1 MSVEAVRVITA
12 LINALLYGV
21 LDVVGTVETSMRGPR
36 DRDRDDD
43 GRGPRGHT
51 ERRTGE
57 ASRPART
64 EQRERRDDRRDEG
77 GRQRETE
84 QKGRRHG
91 DGETKQAAKSLAGLT
106 LKTPPTT
113 GTWPCVR
120 LFFRITHGGWTL
132 TLCVLSY
139 DSQKKLER
147 AFHKEEATI
156 FPRTPPTPAAEPCAL
171 HFISAPAVVRHDSN
185 KPRAAPPKTTPA
197 TTMTMAARQDV
208 LRRLLGRPD
217 DPPRTATPPPRI
229 DKPAV
234 ARLVRPHLPRV
245 EIPSLPTAPPSAG
258 PMSTPTVPPPPAQGL
273 PRPSPRNPAIDGPE
287 PPSPGEPAVSYADAR
302 VRLIV
307 TEQEAMRGQLVSE
320 RQREDV
326 EARLV
331 AARAEAGRL
340 RNIFN
345 AARRQMER
353 ELGGPLPLPPLPERP
368 SAGGNRLDREA
379 IQKAQFN
386 QVIDARREVDARVW
400 DYAEQRDIE
409 GLLEERRRQ
418 TTENLAQR
426 RSGSKSGGS
435 KSGGSKSGG
444 SGERRRETPPP
455 PRRELTPPCR
465 PTPPRARA
473 RTPPRAPMPPR
484 DRTRSD
490 RRGNRRAKTPLPP
503 PLCRLHSDSRDRGPP
518 RLTQECRP
526 SPSSRGGKK

>member
-1 MSVEAVRVITA
+1 MSVEAARVITA
-12 LINALLYGV
+12 LISALLYGV
-21 LDVVGTVETSMRGPR
+21 SNVVGTVEMSMRGPR

-43 GRGPRGHT
+43 GRGPREHT
-51 ERRTGE
+51 DRRTGE
-57 ASRPART
+57 ASCPART
-64 EQRERRDDRRDEG
+64 EQRERRGNRRDDGE
-77 GRQRETE
+77 RQRETE

-91 DGETKQAAKSLAGLT
+91 DGETKQAAESLAGLT

-139 DSQKKLER
+139 NSQKKLER
-147 AFHKEEATI
+147 AFHKEVETI
-156 FPRTPPTPAAEPCAL
+156 SSRTPPTPTAEHCPL
-171 HFISAPAVVRHDSN
+171 HFIGAPAVVRPDSN
-185 KPRAAPPKTTPA
+185 KPRAAPPKPTPA

-208 LRRLLGRPD
+208 LRRLLGQPD
-217 DPPRTATPPPRI
+217 DSPRTATPPPRI

-245 EIPSLPTAPPSAG
+245 EIPLLPTVPPSAG

-273 PRPSPRNPAIDGPE
+273 PPPPRDPAIDGPE
-287 PPSPGEPAVSYADAR
+287 PPSPEELAVSCADAR

-307 TEQEAMRGQLVSE
+307 TEQEAMRGQLVFE

-331 AARAEAGRL
+331 VARAEAGRQ
-340 RNIFN
+340 RVIFN
-345 AARRQMER
+345 AVRRQMER
-353 ELGGPLPLPPLPERP
+353 ELGGPLPPPPLPERP
-368 SAGGNRLDREA
+368 SAGGNRSDREA

-386 QVIDARREVDARVW
+386 QVIDVRREADASVW

-418 TTENLAQR
+418 TTENLALR

-435 KSGGSKSGG
+435 KSGGSKFRG

-455 PRRELTPPCR
+455 PRREPTPPRR
-465 PTPPRARA
+465 PTPPRACA
-473 RTPPRAPMPPR
+473 RTPPRASTPPR

-490 RRGNRRAKTPLPP
+490 RRGDRRARTPSPHP
-503 PLCRLHSDSRDRGPP
+503 RRRLRSDSRDRGPQRP
-518 RLTQECRP
+518 TQERRP
-526 SPSSRGGKK
+526 GPSSRGGKK